1 MYVVYS
7 DANEQESNLL
17 LFLPRCCCCCFC
29 SWGKCV
35 RARSSLGHVYI
46 VVYSLWSPSPPSRLS
61 ALNFIAQPL
70 ERSKSL
76 LIKSI
81 TLQLSNSPSL
91 SLVHVSLPPLT
102 LKFRLAIS
110 QTQSKEESSE
120 VFRWWVSRHY
130 ILYYEFTCTNQAML
144 VNPQFNLSIDL
155 PPSLINRS
163 LDRSFHLFFGT
174 PLLLLLAAWLIQ
186 LCDHWSAIASRQPHH
201 CIITNNNHNKWPI
214 NVCDTAFN
222 NKQTRCR
229 LGTYIHT
236 SNNEIRN

>member
-91 SLVHVSLPPLT
+91 SLVHVSLPP
-102 LKFRLAIS
+102 IS
-110 QTQSKEESSE
+110 HLSLGSPFHRHRANKNPRE
-120 VFRWWVSRHY
+120 VFRWWVSMHY
-130 ILYYEFTCTNQAML
+130 ILYYEFTCTNQWPCWL
-144 VNPQFNLSIDL
+144 IRHLIYPSIHRHPWSIDRLIGHFTCSSEL
-155 PPSLINRS
+155 PCCCCWQPDLSSCVTTGQRL
-163 LDRSFHLFFGT
+163 
-174 PLLLLLAAWLIQ
+174 PAAS
-186 LCDHWSAIASRQPHH
+186 H
-201 CIITNNNHNKWPI
+201 T
-214 NVCDTAFN
+214 TA
-222 NKQTRCR
+222 
-229 LGTYIHT
+229 L
-236 SNNEIRN
+236 